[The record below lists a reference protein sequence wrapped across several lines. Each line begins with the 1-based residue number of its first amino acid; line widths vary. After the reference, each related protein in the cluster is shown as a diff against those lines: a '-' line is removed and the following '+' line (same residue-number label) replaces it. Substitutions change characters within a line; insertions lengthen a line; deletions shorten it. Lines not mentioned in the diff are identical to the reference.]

1 MPFNLI
7 FTYTTLASCISSKV
21 CMHDVNPW
29 KVLRKQKI
37 CSLVNLWWAISIV
50 WDTGKSSPFAEDA
63 TVNSLLPQ
71 ARRKLRML
79 YMQRLNWNNRIKQD
93 IIHRQVMQTI
103 RRYRNEDDMDF
114 DEALKAAI
122 DRRKYLFSWLI
133 KDDPSTG
140 NLKKR

>member
-1 MPFNLI
+1 MMLI
-7 FTYTTLASCISSKV
+7 REKSC
-21 CMHDVNPW
+21 VN
-29 KVLRKQKI
+29 KKSALQLTFGERFLLYEIQE
-37 CSLVNLWWAISIV
+37 
-50 WDTGKSSPFAEDA
+50 KSSPFAEDA

-122 DRRKYLFSWLI
+122 DRRKYLF
-133 KDDPSTG
+133 
-140 NLKKR
+140 N